1 MLSLLILLTIKGFP
15 FLTGSFLSL
24 RMFLRGMSAAAPLS
38 MMSEHLM
45 LLRDLLKHSAG
56 DHSTSGNEKVTPE
69 PRMLTGTGQNVVQ
82 SFQVDV
88 T

>member
-1 MLSLLILLTIKGFP
+1 
-15 FLTGSFLSL
+15 
-24 RMFLRGMSAAAPLS
+24 MSAAAPLS